1 MGSRVVGCQTPR
13 SSGSRPG
20 IQGPEGPASRKHHGT
35 TRARTGA
42 WLRAIFA
49 TKGTDRAG
57 GSNCEKDPAV
67 PTWIRKPHSGTHR
80 GDLTVP
86 FDPALPAEYHPLNRN
101 KLRVGGGPPPCSDSA
116 RLLATKGVCQMP
128 LFEVEP
134 RSIS

>member
-49 TKGTDRAG
+49 TRGTDRAG
-57 GSNCEKDPAV
+57 GSNCGKDPAV
-67 PTWIRKPHSGTHR
+67 PTWILKTQ
-80 GDLTVP
+80 
-86 FDPALPAEYHPLNRN
+86 FDRAGPGFASHDVSLPCGMVRFTQIRLRQLHKVAGPAEPAADAEFRH
-101 KLRVGGGPPPCSDSA
+101 SSW
-116 RLLATKGVCQMP
+116 
-128 LFEVEP
+128 
-134 RSIS
+134 